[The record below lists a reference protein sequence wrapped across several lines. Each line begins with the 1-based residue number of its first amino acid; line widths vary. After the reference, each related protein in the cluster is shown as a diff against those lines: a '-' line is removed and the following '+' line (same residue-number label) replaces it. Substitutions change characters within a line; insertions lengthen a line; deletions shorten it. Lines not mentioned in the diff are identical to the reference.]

1 MIKYKLEDLAKDLNM
16 QAKDI
21 AEMIKER
28 FKAVKKPSAESIGT
42 AQVR

>member
-16 QAKDI
+16 QSKDI

-28 FKAVKKPSAESIGT
+28 FRVKFPMKFMNSLKGS
-42 AQVR
+42 